1 MKTFDIK
8 SALIGALFAAG
19 ITLSVAAA
27 TGSRTTWDYRVFTAR
42 ADDDEFGRG
51 LNSRVA
57 EGWELVSVSG
67 PNNSNYGIV
76 VMRREKQ

>member
-1 MKTFDIK
+1 MKRFDIK
-8 SALIGALFAAG
+8 SALIGALFAAA

-27 TGSRTTWDYRVFTAR
+27 TGSHTAWDYRIFTGR
-42 ADDDEFGRG
+42 ADDDGFGRAI
-51 LNSRVA
+51 NSRVA

-76 VMRREKQ
+76 VMRKEKQ